1 MTSGGQSLAK
11 RYPALKRQMDA
22 TELTLNDAVFEV
34 LEAASGKSVGTALVR
49 VGFGP
54 ESFDTVFSVGDFL
67 ICVRDGAR
75 VTVYSLSTGEIQAR
89 LYGQYI
95 SASAASGLLAAAD
108 GNHLRLYD
116 LKSGSKIDDYLF
128 PDVPIYSRFS
138 SAGNKLLVLTAQQF
152 AYVLDVTRL
161 SSSNDDHASGS
172 SGRRIVTH

>member
-34 LEAASGKSVGTALVR
+34 LGAASGKSVGTALVR

-75 VTVYSLSTGEIQAR
+75 VTVYSLSTGEIQTR

-108 GNHLRLYD
+108 GNHLRLYN
-116 LKSGSKIDDYLF
+116 LKNGSKIDEYPF
-128 PDVPIYSRFS
+128 PEAPIYTRFS
-138 SAGNKLLVLTAQQF
+138 MAGNRLLVLTAQQF
-152 AYVLDVTRL
+152 AYILDVATP
-161 SSSNDDHASGS
+161 SSSADDHASGS
-172 SGRRIVTH
+172 SDRMVATH